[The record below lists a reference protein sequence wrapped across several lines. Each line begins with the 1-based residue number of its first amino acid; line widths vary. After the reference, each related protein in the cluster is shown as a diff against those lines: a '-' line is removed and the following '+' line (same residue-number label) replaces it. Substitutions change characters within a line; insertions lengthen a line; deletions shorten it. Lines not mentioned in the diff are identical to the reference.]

1 MGQSKKRTAEFKES
15 LFNKHKL
22 LLEIIYYL
30 SDGLMLEEHII
41 QFKAIL
47 SDSKSNTR
55 EDIKEL
61 LEEGFVKEKQV
72 LLSNSRAIYLTKYPL
87 AKIKKIKS
95 RNVTSVR
102 ATEEKI
108 LNSLF
113 RCEYILKKIVH
124 VVKDKKLNRII
135 DAINLN
141 ANTVLV
147 NKNNAI
153 NVYSNLKDIKEKR
166 FANID
171 FDEDFEI
178 DYKIVKY
185 EKQCFLNRISNN
197 DIEICNDYKDIKNIR
212 DNKIEYNSASAVFD
226 KNADYFNFKNLL
238 SKSFGITT
246 VREKDN
252 VLEVFIYYFDLYNT
266 ADIYK
271 IAKNTAYIYLMFK
284 RYFKA
289 NIRLNLEIFTYSE
302 KRANELRADANSKVK
317 DFMTKETLKYRK
329 AEKAFKNAKVR
340 DADFKNISINYKY
353 FDFYNKYK
361 IKK

>member
-1 MGQSKKRTAEFKES
+1 MGQAKKRTAEFKES

-30 SDGLMLEEHII
+30 SDSLMLEEHII

-72 LLSNSRAIYLTKYPL
+72 LLSNSRAIYLTKYPIS
-87 AKIKKIKS
+87 KIKKIKS

-178 DYKIVKY
+178 DYKILKY

-212 DNKIEYNSASAVFD
+212 DNKIESNSASAVFD
-226 KNADYFNFKNLL
+226 KNVDYFNFSNFLNKA
-238 SKSFGITT
+238 FGITT
-246 VREKDN
+246 LREKDN

-302 KRANELRADANSKVK
+302 KRANELRSDANSKVK
-317 DFMTKETLKYRK
+317 DFITKETLKYRK

-340 DADFKNISINYKY
+340 DSDFKNISLKY
-353 FDFYNKYK
+353 NHFDFYNKYK

>member
-1 MGQSKKRTAEFKES
+1 MGQAKKRTAKFKES

-30 SDGLMLEEHII
+30 SDSLMLEEHII

-47 SDSKSNTR
+47 SDSKCNAI

-72 LLSNSRAIYLTKYPL
+72 LLSNSRVIYLTKYPL
-87 AKIKKIKS
+87 AKIKKINS

-113 RCEYILKKIVH
+113 RCEYILKKIISCL
-124 VVKDKKLNRII
+124 KIQSLNKLI
-135 DAINLN
+135 ATINLN
-141 ANTVLV
+141 ANTVLI

-153 NVYSNLKDIKEKR
+153 KVYSNLMHVKEKR

-171 FDEDFEI
+171 FDKDFEI
-178 DYKIVKY
+178 DYKIAIY
-185 EKQCFLNRISNN
+185 EKQCFLSRISNN
-197 DIEICNDYKDIKNIR
+197 DIKICNDYKYLKDIR
-212 DNKIEYNSASAVFD
+212 DNNIKSNSAYTCFD
-226 KNADYFNFKNLL
+226 KNVDYFNFSNLL
-238 SKSFGITT
+238 NKCYGITT
-246 VREKDN
+246 LKEKNN
-252 VLEVFIYYFDLYNT
+252 VLEIHIYYFDLYNT

-271 IAKNTAYIYLMFK
+271 ITKNTAYIYLMFK

-289 NIRLNLEIFTYSE
+289 NIRLNLEIFTYNE
-302 KRANELRADANSKVK
+302 KRANKLRADANSKVK
-317 DFMTKETLKYRK
+317 DFMTKETSKYRK

-340 DADFKNISINYKY
+340 DGDFKNISINYNH